1 MNEIY
6 WITRLDVI
14 CDFLTVISVVCF
26 VISVVM
32 CAFAIHN
39 RFAADNCLEGGKYY
53 NCHMKRFKMF
63 LNYFK
68 RSIIVTLVLTVINIF
83 IPTKNDALL
92 IYGVG
97 GTIDY
102 IKSNDTSKQLPDKCV
117 KAFDKWVENL
127 TKEGKVIGLISH
139 VSILHDR
146 IRSQINVQENG
157 DSTSSLS
164 GPGVK
169 NIGV

>member
-1 MNEIY
+1 MTEMY
-6 WITRLDVI
+6 WITRLDAI
-14 CDFLTVISVVCF
+14 CDFLTAVAVVCF

-39 RFAADNCLEGGKYY
+39 RFEADDYAEAGKYY
-53 NCHMKRFKMF
+53 DCHMQRFKIF

-68 RSIIVTLVLTVINIF
+68 RSIIVALVLTVINIF

-102 IKSNDTSKQLPDKCV
+102 IKSNDTAKQLPDKHI
-117 KAFDKWVENL
+117 KALDKWVDNL
-127 TKEGKVIGLISH
+127 NEEEKMKHES
-139 VSILHDR
+139 
-146 IRSQINVQENG
+146 E
-157 DSTSSLS
+157 
-164 GPGVK
+164 
-169 NIGV
+169 